1 MSFGRSNS
9 SRMYPTKNSI
19 DGGSGVDMGRL
30 IVIFIDSIDSNSESR
45 AESTIGYLLLLS
57 CCCLQ

>member
-1 MSFGRSNS
+1 
-9 SRMYPTKNSI
+9 
-19 DGGSGVDMGRL
+19 MGRL